1 MLLAQNTSLKTLE
14 ITFSRFKPN
23 EIKHDDNHFPQQAN
37 TSIETLA
44 FRFNSSGKANMIC
57 NAKWLNFIGMF
68 GGVRDLTISSCD
80 ISLDKEFLGKIVNS
94 MPLLRKF
101 AVEKCVI
108 KPEGLENFTGFL
120 GNESCQLEDL
130 SIDCHQI
137 PAVKIG
143 KILIALFS

>member
-1 MLLAQNTSLKTLE
+1 
-14 ITFSRFKPN
+14 
-23 EIKHDDNHFPQQAN
+23 
-37 TSIETLA
+37 
-44 FRFNSSGKANMIC
+44 MIC

-80 ISLDKEFLGKIVNS
+80 ISLDKEFLGRIVNS

-120 GNESCQLEDL
+120 GNEICQLEDL